1 MNNVGSFEVIYDKS
15 FTQHELRN
23 KKKILLHQV
32 IK

>member
-23 KKKILLHQV
+23 KKKDCF